1 MELEWKDRRFYSTAE
16 NKIVFKESRF
26 VESVGDFDEDKIYE
40 CMMRFPNNRVITFY
54 LQHCRHLFR
63 KDDWFFEIYLGKLGA
78 ILGSLWKLSSLYTA
92 DSIKKAFR
100 DMPTVQNYLFDHYVE
115 GHYLMSEGSEFFNGE
130 LTILL
135 DGYGRD
141 LSEYK
146 KKEIVS
152 IMVRFAD
159 KVVQE
164 LSRKKIYT
172 DCFVKKPVEYK
183 QSTFSQLPDWL
194 QSTIK
199 VGARIG
205 AKTIAAALR
214 QNIDL
219 PDIDFGGS
227 NIPDIDAPSL
237 DFDFDVDVD
246 GIDGGFD
253 FDFADSFDGDG
264 LSFMGKTKDSLPSN
278 ANSDGYIPD
287 GTIKLTRTISDITD
301 TFKHYR
307 KDGHDFVLYYGNYIR
322 VDGSGTV
329 SIGGISYDK
338 K

>member
-1 MELEWKDRRFYSTAE
+1 MKLEWKDRRFYSTAE
-16 NKIVFKESRF
+16 NKIVFQESRF
-26 VESVGDFDEDKIYE
+26 IESFGDFDEDKDYE
-40 CMMRFPNNRVITFY
+40 CMMKFPNNRVVTYY
-54 LQHCRHLFR
+54 LYHSRHLFR
-63 KDDWFFEIYLGKLGA
+63 KDDWSFHIHLGKIGT
-78 ILGSLWKLSSLYTA
+78 ILGNLWDLNCLYTEE
-92 DSIKKAFR
+92 SIRKAFK
-100 DMPTVQNYLFDHYVE
+100 DLPTVQNYIFDHYVE
-115 GHYLMSEGSEFFNGE
+115 GHYLMSDGLDFMNGE
-130 LTILL
+130 LTIRL

-152 IMVRFAD
+152 VMVRFAD
-159 KVVQE
+159 KVIQE
-164 LSRKKIYT
+164 LSRKEIYT

-205 AKTIAAALR
+205 VKTIAAALR
-214 QNIDL
+214 QNVDL

-227 NIPDIDAPSL
+227 NIPDIDVPSL
-237 DFDFDVDVD
+237 EFDFDGNFDFDVD
-246 GIDGGFD
+246 GLDGGFD
-253 FDFADSFDGDG
+253 FDSDGIA
-264 LSFMGKTKDSLPSN
+264 FMGNTKDSLPSN

-287 GTIKLTRTISDITD
+287 GSISLTRTISDTTD
-301 TFKHYR
+301 TFKHYK

-329 SIGGISYDK
+329 TIGGVKYDK

>member
-16 NKIVFKESRF
+16 NKIVFQESRF
-26 VESVGDFDEDKIYE
+26 IESYGDFDEDNCYE
-40 CMMRFPNNRVITFY
+40 CMMRFPNNRVITYY
-54 LQHCRHLFR
+54 LDHCRHLFK
-63 KDDWFFEIYLGKLGA
+63 KDDWFFSIHLGKIGS
-78 ILGSLWKLSSLYTA
+78 ILGNLWELKRIYTEE
-92 DSIKKAFR
+92 SIKKAF
-100 DMPTVQNYLFDHYVE
+100 MELPTVQKYIFDNHVE
-115 GHYLMSEGSEFFNGE
+115 GHYLMSDGLEFMNGQ

-141 LSEYK
+141 LSDYK

-152 IMVRFAD
+152 IMVGFAD
-159 KVVQE
+159 NVIQE

-183 QSTFSQLPDWL
+183 QSTFSQLPEWL
-194 QSTIK
+194 QSSIK
-199 VGARIG
+199 IGARIG

-227 NIPDIDAPSL
+227 NIPDIDAPTL
-237 DFDFDVDVD
+237 DFDFDFDVMD
-246 GIDGGFD
+246 GDID
-253 FDFADSFDGDG
+253 FDFADGYDGDG
-264 LSFMGKTKDSLPSN
+264 LAFLGKTKDSLPPN

-287 GTIKLTRTISDITD
+287 GTIKLTRTVSDIVD

-307 KDGHDFVLYYGNYIR
+307 KNGHDYVLYYGNYIR
-322 VDGSGTV
+322 VDGYGTV
-329 SIGGISYDK
+329 SIGGVSYDK